1 MKEVRLFMLC
11 TVLMTMV
18 QVCAQN
24 ADVNVAERIN
34 SWDVHGL
41 SKTLSASALVI
52 PAGLPTAMAVV
63 ALINEDKALLRDAV
77 YIGTAVVEAVGIS
90 YSLKQLTNRRRPYD
104 AYPDKIA
111 SYGHISHRSS
121 LPSDHTAA
129 AFSLATA
136 ISIKYP
142 KWYVIASSAVWASG
156 VGLARINQGAHYPS
170 DVLVGAAIGIGCG
183 MVNVYINKWL
193 NKVLFKE

>member
-11 TVLMTMV
+11 AVLMTMV
-18 QVCAQN
+18 PVCAQN
-24 ADVNVAERIN
+24 VDVNVAERIN

-41 SKTLSASALVI
+41 SKTLSNSALAI
-52 PAGLPTAMAVV
+52 PIGVPVGMAVV
-63 ALINEDKALLRDAV
+63 ALINEDKNLLKDAV
-77 YIGTAVVEAVGIS
+77 YIGTTVVEAVGIS
-90 YSLKQLTNRRRPYD
+90 YSLKQLTNRRRPYE
-104 AYPDKIA
+104 AYPDKITP
-111 SYGHISHRSS
+111 YGHISHRSS

-142 KWYVIASSAVWASG
+142 KWYVIAPSAIWASG
-156 VGLARINQGAHYPS
+156 VGLARISQGAHYPS
-170 DVLVGAAIGIGCG
+170 DVLAGAAIGVGCG

-193 NKVLFKE
+193 NKMLFKE